1 MSLNFTVIVKN
12 NSGGPISFGFV
23 INPKNFVQGQF
34 TIYKDYFP
42 VFWHVAKWN
51 QDSVKNVNAD
61 DPITFSYKEN
71 IYAYLSEKEISSQ
84 VTIGGYHTDKSV
96 NGYEYQI
103 TGKSQDDQQIIEKG
117 SQKQY
122 TYEVINNSNYDANTG
137 LSTLANGEYNNYL
150 ACNLKSAFTLTVVQ
164 SVELAFF
171 SMPEVIQDT
180 PIMQAEI
187 NAPWWTVNSKDIQN
201 NTLTITINSTTDV
214 GTDAKITT
222 PHSSDEPLFQ

>member
-51 QDSVKNVNAD
+51 QDSVRNINAD
-61 DPITFSYKEN
+61 DPIEFSYKEN

-84 VTIGGYHTDKSV
+84 ITIGGYHTDDPV

-103 TGKSQDDQQIIEKG
+103 TGKSQSDQQIIEKG
-117 SQKQY
+117 SQSQY

-137 LSTLANGEYNNYL
+137 LSTLVNGEYNNYL
-150 ACNLKSAFTLTVVQ
+150 ACDLKSKFTLTVVQ

-180 PIMQAEI
+180 PVMQAEI

-201 NTLTITINSTTDV
+201 NTLTITINSTTNV
-214 GTDAKITT
+214 ETDAKITT